1 MSRPTASFVAF
12 PRTGLRGAL
21 RVVAGLASL
30 CAFVQVGGAQT
41 PPLTQGARIRVV
53 QTGSNGA
60 GVFEGRLFRLR
71 GDTVMIELSVPAG
84 IAYGLGSRL
93 EGNVQGF
100 VLDGGWRLEVAGQR
114 HRHVGRRVVRGAAIG
129 AVALGVLA
137 YLSYEPCVPQ
147 GFLSC
152 MLDTGP
158 GGAAAAGAVGGA
170 FVGGVVGLAVGLL
183 TRDVEWLPART
194 EGGRLGLG
202 AAVRF

>member
-1 MSRPTASFVAF
+1 MSRPTQGLVAA
-12 PRTGLRGAL
+12 PRTGLRSAL

-30 CAFVQVGGAQT
+30 CAFVQVVGAQM
-41 PPLTQGARIRVV
+41 PPLAQGAWVRVV
-53 QTGSNGA
+53 QTGTNAA

-71 GDTVMIELSVPAG
+71 GDTVMIELSVPGGDVFA
-84 IAYGLGSRL
+84 
-93 EGNVQGF
+93 F
-100 VLDGGWRLEVAGQR
+100 PLDGGWRLEVTGPR

-129 AVALGVLA
+129 AVALSVLA
-137 YLSYEPCVPQ
+137 YIGYEPCTSQ
-147 GFLSC
+147 EFLGC

-170 FVGGVVGLAVGLL
+170 FLGGVVGLVVGLL

-194 EGGRLGLG
+194 EGVRVGLVADPAGRLGLG